1 MNARERIRQV
11 LVEVGN
17 ERLRQDRQWG
27 RQNYNSMV
35 WLGILAEEF
44 GGAAKSTV
52 DLFFGPIRGM
62 GNAKYLTEL
71 KQLRLELIQ
80 TAAVA
85 VAAVESL
92 DRNELRKKKNVD
104 YTPHPAAIIQ
114 MPEKMSAKGE

>member
-1 MNARERIRQV
+1 MNATERIRQV

-17 ERLRQDRQWG
+17 ERLRQDRKWG
-27 RQNYNSMV
+27 VQSYNAMV

-44 GGAAKSTV
+44 GESAKAAV
-52 DLFFGPIRGM
+52 EVFFGPLNDM
-62 GNAKYLTEL
+62 GKAKYLTEL

-92 DRNELRKKKNVD
+92 DRNELRREKNAE
-104 YTPHPAAIIQ
+104 YTKRPAKIIQ
-114 MPEKMSAKGE
+114 MPDK